1 MIDQLRASLN
11 KPKGFYQRSLDAIT
25 SIPRKKLYWLGVIA
39 ACILVYLLWCRFSA
53 KPQQIRDFQPAHTAA
68 PVVNLEKVPVAGPK
82 QVFVFDKLKAG
93 KKLDIPVA
101 EAGNKSE
108 QILDAVDVKPGPK
121 ASGSRVVTFI
131 NTSTGQSHS
140 VVKDIP
146 RSWISFERGNELGAG
161 YGIGRDGTIYAARY
175 RRDILR
181 VGSIYLTGELE
192 ANQTSQRGAEAKA
205 MGWAVY
211 RW

>member
-1 MIDQLRASLN
+1 MIDQLRISLN
-11 KPKGFYQRSLDAIT
+11 KPKSLYQRSLDAIT
-25 SIPRKKLYWLGVIA
+25 SIPKKKLYWLGAIVVFV
-39 ACILVYLLWCRFSA
+39 LVYLLWCRFSA
-53 KPQQIRDFQPAHTAA
+53 KPQQVRDFQPAHTAA
-68 PVVNLEKVPVAGPK
+68 PVINMEKVPVAGPK
-82 QVFVFDKLKAG
+82 QVFVFDKFKAG
-93 KKLDIPVA
+93 KKLDIPEA
-101 EAGNKSE
+101 EAGNRSE

-131 NTSTGQSHS
+131 NASTGQAHS
-140 VVKDIP
+140 VVKNIP
-146 RSWISFERGNELGAG
+146 QSWISFERGNELGAG
-161 YGIGRDGTIYAARY
+161 YGIGRDGIVYAARY

-181 VGSIYLTGELE
+181 VGSVYLLGEIE